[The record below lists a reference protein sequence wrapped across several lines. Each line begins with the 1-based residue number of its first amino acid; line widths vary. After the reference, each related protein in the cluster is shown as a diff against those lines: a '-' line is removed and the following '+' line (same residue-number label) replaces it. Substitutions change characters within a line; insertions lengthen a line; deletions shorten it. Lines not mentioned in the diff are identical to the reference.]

1 MAFFPYVNPGDP
13 VKPSTLLENNI
24 RDVVNQFNAT
34 GELPVSR
41 GSANSYRL
49 QCWNNNDYVIPA
61 GASVEIVEDAE
72 WAGDAPQIRYASSNA
87 DLWGITACVI
97 NPGEIGS
104 VIFAGLAT
112 VRQTYDAGF
121 YLQPDGLGGFK
132 EDNSGAMVLCK
143 GNDQSILLLGG
154 GSAKIS
160 APGYFV
166 PKLIQIQAEH
176 KIFLDFNEATASV
189 RVFGRS
195 FGFTP
200 PSPID
205 ITSCPDGTG
214 VYLQLIAFENV
225 GEDYLDRPVFAYV
238 TSDSGLISL
247 YPGVQPYVHMMTI
260 RRDEAGNI
268 IVPNSYCFSSVPDLG
283 GHNDPMIVPY
293 FDGIAI
299 NFTVRPKRSVLY
311 PYAKSEQSLL
321 WDFPPGH
328 GSYYLTLTID
338 ETSSTPLDAAYDI
351 VTSIPESGM
360 YCYLC
365 DEGNMDRSE
374 LQEGNFFIRYL
385 L

>member
-13 VKPSTLLENNI
+13 VRPSTLLENNI
-24 RDVVNQFNAT
+24 RDMVNRFNAT

-41 GSANSYRL
+41 GAANSCRL
-49 QCWNNNDYVIPA
+49 QCWNNNDYTIPS
-61 GASVEIVEDAE
+61 GASVEIVEDAA
-72 WAGDAPQIRYASSNA
+72 WAGDAPQIRYASNTA
-87 DLWGITACVI
+87 KAWGITTEAI
-97 NPGEIGS
+97 NPGGIGPA
-104 VIFAGLAT
+104 IFSGLAT
-112 VRQTYDAGF
+112 IRQTYDAGV

-132 EDNSGAMVLCK
+132 EANSGAMVLCS
-143 GNDQSILLLGG
+143 GNEQSILLLGG
-154 GSAKIS
+154 GGNATIE

-166 PKLIQIQAEH
+166 PKLIQDEN
-176 KIFLDFNEATASV
+176 KTLLDFDAVTASV
-189 RVFGRS
+189 RVFGKS

-205 ITSCPDGTG
+205 ITDCSDGTG
-214 VYLQLIAFENV
+214 VYLQLIAFEEVEEN
-225 GEDYLDRPVFAYV
+225 YFDRPGFIYV
-238 TSDSGLISL
+238 TSDGGLMTP
-247 YPGVQPYVHMMTI
+247 YPGIQPYVHMMTI
-260 RRDEAGNI
+260 RRDEMGNI

-283 GHNDPMIVPY
+283 GHEDPMIVPY
-293 FDGIAI
+293 FDGSTI

-321 WDFPPGH
+321 WDFPPGY

-351 VTSIPESGM
+351 VTSMPESGM

-365 DEGNMDRSE
+365 DEDNMDRSE